1 MNLEPI
7 IQREVNQKQK
17 DNYSKLMH
25 IHRIYKD
32 SIDEFICREAMEK
45 QIKRTDLWTWERGG
59 EGEMYG
65 E

>member
-17 DNYSKLMH
+17 DNYSKLIH

-45 QIKRTDLWTWERGG
+45 QIKRTDL
-59 EGEMYG
+59 
-65 E
+65 